1 MKVLANDGI
10 SKSGEQ
16 ALKEAG
22 IEILDNRVAQDHVI
36 KFINDNNVDVLL
48 VRSATKVRQ
57 EMIDACPGLQIIGR
71 GGIGM
76 DNIDV
81 DYAKSKGIKIINT
94 PTASSKS
101 VAELVFGHF
110 FSLARFLHESNRLM
124 PLEGD
129 THFNAM
135 KKSFSNA
142 YELSGKT
149 LGVIGFGSIGQ
160 EVVKM
165 GIALGMK
172 VQVLTKNPRTEV
184 LTLNFFDGQAVHF
197 EITSTNDMD
206 AFLKDAD
213 FISINTPKTNKYII
227 DTPQFE
233 KMKDGVYIVNTARGG
248 VINEVTLIDFIESG
262 KVAGAALDVFE
273 NEPSPEL
280 PLLMNPSLS
289 LSPHVGGNTVDAQE
303 KIGVELAEQI
313 IKLQKETIR

>member
-10 SKSGEQ
+10 SKAGEQ
-16 ALKEAG
+16 ALKDAG
-22 IEILDNRVAQDHVI
+22 IEVLDNRVAQDHVI
-36 KFINDNNVDVLL
+36 SFINENNVDVLL

-57 EMIDACPGLQIIGR
+57 DLIDACPGLKIIGR

-81 DYAKSKGIKIINT
+81 EYAIDKGIYIINT

-101 VAELVFGHF
+101 VAELVFAHF

-124 PLEGD
+124 PLEGE

-135 KKSFSNA
+135 KKSFSKA

-165 GIALGMK
+165 GISLGMK
-172 VQVLTKNPRTEV
+172 VKVLTRKPKTKV
-184 LTLNFFDGQAVHF
+184 LTLEFFDGQSLNF
-197 EITSTNDMD
+197 EITSTNNMD
-206 AFLKDAD
+206 EFLKDAD
-213 FISINTPKTNKYII
+213 FISLNTPKTNEYII

-248 VINEVTLIDFIESG
+248 VMNEVSLIDFIESG

-273 NEPSPEL
+273 KEPTPEVL
-280 PLLMNPSLS
+280 LLMNPSLS

-303 KIGVELAEQI
+303 KIGLELAEQI
-313 IKLQKETIR
+313 IKIKETIN

>member
-10 SKSGEQ
+10 SKAGEL
-16 ALKEAG
+16 ALQEAG

-36 KFINDNNVDVLL
+36 NFINENNVDVLL
-48 VRSATKVRQ
+48 VRSATKVKQ
-57 EMIDACPGLQIIGR
+57 DIIDACPGLKIIGR

-81 DYAKSKGIKIINT
+81 DYAKSKGIQVINT
-94 PTASSKS
+94 PNASSKS

-124 PLEGD
+124 PLEGE

-172 VQVLTKNPRTEV
+172 VSVLTRKVKTKT
-184 LTLNFFDGQAVHF
+184 LTLDFFDGQSVHF
-197 EITSTNDMD
+197 EVTSTTDSD
-206 AFLKDAD
+206 EFLSNAD
-213 FISINTPKTNKYII
+213 FISINTPQTNEYII
-227 DTPQFE
+227 DAAQFE

-248 VINEVTLIDFIESG
+248 VINEVTLIDYIESG

-273 NEPSPEL
+273 REPNPEVL
-280 PLLMNPSLS
+280 LLMNPSLS

-313 IKLQKETIR
+313 IKLQKEIIQ

>member
-10 SKSGEQ
+10 SKAGEL

-22 IEILDNRVAQDHVI
+22 IEILNNRVAQDHVI
-36 KFINDNNVDVLL
+36 NFINENNVDVLL
-48 VRSATKVRQ
+48 VRSATKVKQ
-57 EMIDACPGLQIIGR
+57 DLIDACPGLKIIGR

-81 DYAKSKGIKIINT
+81 EYAKSKGIQVINT

-101 VAELVFGHF
+101 VAELVFAHF

-129 THFNAM
+129 THFDAM

-172 VQVLTKNPRTEV
+172 VKVLTRKPKTKV
-184 LTLNFFDGQAVHF
+184 LSLSFFDGQTLNF
-197 EITSTNDMD
+197 EITSTNDAD
-206 AFLKDAD
+206 SFYKDTD
-213 FISINTPKTNKYII
+213 FISINTPKTNEYII
-227 DTPQFE
+227 DTDQFE

-248 VINEVTLIDFIESG
+248 VINEVSLLDFIESG

-280 PLLMNPSLS
+280 ILLMNPSLS
-289 LSPHVGGNTVDAQE
+289 LSPHIGGNTVDAQE

-313 IKLQKETIR
+313 IKLQKETIK

>member
-10 SKSGEQ
+10 SKAGENT
-16 ALKEAG
+16 LKEAG

-36 KFINDNNVDVLL
+36 NFINDNNVDVLL
-48 VRSATKVRQ
+48 VRSVTKVRQ
-57 EMIDACPGLQIIGR
+57 ELIDACPGLKIIGR

-81 DYAKSKGIKIINT
+81 EYAKSKGIKVINT

-110 FSLARFLHESNRLM
+110 ISLARFLHESNRLM

-129 THFNAM
+129 THFSAM

-160 EVVKM
+160 EVIKI

-172 VQVLTKNPRTEV
+172 VNVLTRSPKTEV
-184 LTLNFFDGQAVHF
+184 LTLNFFNGQSVDF

-213 FISINTPKTNKYII
+213 FISINTPKTNEYII

-262 KVAGAALDVFE
+262 KIAGAALDVFE

-280 PLLMNPSLS
+280 PLLMNPALS

-303 KIGVELAEQI
+303 KIGIELAEQI

>member
-10 SKSGEQ
+10 SKAGEQ
-16 ALKEAG
+16 ALKDAG
-22 IEILDNRVAQDHVI
+22 IEVLDNRVAQDHVI
-36 KFINDNNVDVLL
+36 NFINENNVDVLL
-48 VRSATKVRQ
+48 VRSATKVKQ
-57 EMIDACPGLQIIGR
+57 EVIDACPSLKIIGR

-81 DYAKSKGIKIINT
+81 EYAKSKGIKIINT

-124 PLEGD
+124 PLEGE

-135 KKSFSNA
+135 KKSFSKA

-172 VQVLTKNPRTEV
+172 VKVLTRKPKTEV
-184 LTLNFFDGQAVHF
+184 LTLSFFDGQSVNF

-206 AFLKDAD
+206 AFLKDTD
-213 FISINTPKTNKYII
+213 FISINTPKTNEYII

-248 VINEVTLIDFIESG
+248 VINEVALIDFIESE

-273 NEPSPEL
+273 KEPNPEVL
-280 PLLMNPSLS
+280 ILMNPALS

-313 IKLQKETIR
+313 IKLKKETIQ

>member
-10 SKSGEQ
+10 SKAGEQ
-16 ALKEAG
+16 ALKDAG
-22 IEILDNRVAQDHVI
+22 IEVLDNRVAQDHVI
-36 KFINDNNVDVLL
+36 NFINENNVDVLL

-57 EMIDACPGLQIIGR
+57 DLIDACPNLKIIGR

-81 DYAKSKGIKIINT
+81 EYAIEKGKYIINT

-124 PLEGD
+124 PLEGE

-142 YELSGKT
+142 HELSGKT

-160 EVVKM
+160 EVIKI
-165 GIALGMK
+165 GISLGMK
-172 VQVLTKNPRTEV
+172 VRVLTRKPKIEI
-184 LTLNFFDGQAVHF
+184 LTLDFFDGQSVKF
-197 EITSTNDMD
+197 EITSGNDMD
-206 AFLKDAD
+206 AFLQEAD
-213 FISINTPKTNKYII
+213 FISINTPQTNEYII

-248 VINEVTLIDFIESG
+248 VLNEVALIDFIESN

-273 NEPSPEL
+273 NEPNPEL
-280 PLLMNPSLS
+280 PLLMNPALS

-303 KIGVELAEQI
+303 KIGLELAEQI
-313 IKLQKETIR
+313 IKLKNEL

>member
-1 MKVLANDGI
+1 MKILANDGI
-10 SKSGEQ
+10 SKSGEK
-16 ALKEAG
+16 ALKNAG
-22 IEILDNRVAQDHVI
+22 FEFLEHKVAQDHLAN
-36 KFINDNNVDVLL
+36 FINENNVNVLL
-48 VRSATKVRQ
+48 VRSATKVRK
-57 EMIDACPGLQIIGR
+57 ELIDACPSLKIIGR

-81 DYAKSKGIKIINT
+81 EYAIEKGLYVINT

-135 KKSFSNA
+135 KKSFNNA

-149 LGVIGFGSIGQ
+149 LGVIGFGNIGQ
-160 EVVKM
+160 EVVKI
-165 GIALGMK
+165 GISLGMK
-172 VQVLTKNPRTEV
+172 IKVLTRKPRTEI
-184 LTLNFFDGQAVHF
+184 LKLDFFDGQSLNF
-197 EITSTNDMD
+197 EITSTNNSDD
-206 AFLKDAD
+206 FLKNSD
-213 FISINTPKTNKYII
+213 FISINTPKTTEYII

-248 VINEVTLIDFIESG
+248 VLNEVALIDFIENG

-273 NEPSPEL
+273 TEPNPEL
-280 PLLMNPSLS
+280 ILLMNPNLS
-289 LSPHVGGNTVDAQE
+289 LSPHVGGNTIDAQE
-303 KIGVELAEQI
+303 KIGIELAEQI
-313 IKLQKETIR
+313 IKINQTR

>member
-1 MKVLANDGI
+1 MRVLANDGI
-10 SKSGEQ
+10 SKAGEQ
-16 ALKEAG
+16 ALKDAG
-22 IEILDNRVAQDHVI
+22 IEVLDNRVAQDHVI
-36 KFINDNNVDVLL
+36 NFINENNVDVLL

-57 EMIDACPGLQIIGR
+57 DLIDACPNLKIIGR

-81 DYAKSKGIKIINT
+81 EYAIEKGKYIINT

-110 FSLARFLHESNRLM
+110 LSLARFLHESNRLM

-160 EVVKM
+160 EVAKI
-165 GIALGMK
+165 GISLGMK
-172 VQVLTKNPRTEV
+172 VKVLTRKPQTEI
-184 LTLNFFDGQAVHF
+184 LSLNFFDGQSVKF
-197 EITSTNDMD
+197 EITSSNDMD
-206 AFLKDAD
+206 AFLKEAD
-213 FISINTPKTNKYII
+213 FISINTPQTNEYII

-248 VINEVTLIDFIESG
+248 VLNEVALIDFIESE

-273 NEPSPEL
+273 NEPNPEL
-280 PLLMNPSLS
+280 PLLMNPALS

-303 KIGVELAEQI
+303 KIGLELAEQI
-313 IKLQKETIR
+313 IKLKNEL

>member
-10 SKSGEQ
+10 SKAGEQ
-16 ALKEAG
+16 ALKDAG
-22 IEILDNRVAQDHVI
+22 IEVLDNRVAQDHVI
-36 KFINDNNVDVLL
+36 NFINENNVDVLL

-57 EMIDACPGLQIIGR
+57 DLIDACPSLKIIGR

-81 DYAKSKGIKIINT
+81 EYAIDKGIYIINT

-101 VAELVFGHF
+101 VAELVFAHF

-124 PLEGD
+124 PLEGE

-135 KKSFSNA
+135 KKSFSKA

-165 GIALGMK
+165 GISLGMK
-172 VQVLTKNPRTEV
+172 VKVLTRKPKTKV
-184 LTLNFFDGQAVHF
+184 LSLEFFDGQSVNF

-206 AFLKDAD
+206 EFLKDTD
-213 FISINTPKTNKYII
+213 FISLNTPKTNEYII

-248 VINEVTLIDFIESG
+248 VMNEVSLIDFIESG

-273 NEPSPEL
+273 KEPTPEVL
-280 PLLMNPSLS
+280 LLMNPSLS

-303 KIGVELAEQI
+303 KIGLELAAQI
-313 IKLQKETIR
+313 IKIKETIN

>member
-10 SKSGEQ
+10 SKAGAL

-36 KFINDNNVDVLL
+36 NFINDNNVDVLL

-57 EMIDACPGLQIIGR
+57 DLIDACPSLKIIGR

-81 DYAKSKGIKIINT
+81 EYAKSKGIKIINT

-110 FSLARFLHESNRLM
+110 ISLARFLHESNRLM
-124 PLEGD
+124 PLEGE

-160 EVVKM
+160 EVVKI

-172 VQVLTKNPRTEV
+172 VQVLTRSPKTEV
-184 LTLNFFDGQAVHF
+184 LTLNFFDGQSVNF

-213 FISINTPKTNKYII
+213 FISINTPKTNEYII

-248 VINEVTLIDFIESG
+248 VINEVTLIDFIDSG
-262 KVAGAALDVFE
+262 KIAGAALDVFE

-280 PLLMNPSLS
+280 PLLMNPALS
-289 LSPHVGGNTVDAQE
+289 LSPHIGGNTIDAQE
-303 KIGVELAEQI
+303 KIGIELAEQI

>member
-10 SKSGEQ
+10 SKSGEL

-36 KFINDNNVDVLL
+36 NFINENNVDVLL

-57 EMIDACPGLQIIGR
+57 DLIDACPNLKIIGR
-71 GGIGM
+71 GGVGM

-81 DYAKSKGIKIINT
+81 EYAIEKGLYIINT
-94 PTASSKS
+94 PNASSRS
-101 VAELVFGHF
+101 VAELVFAHF
-110 FSLARFLHESNRLM
+110 FSLARFLHEANRLM

-135 KKSFSNA
+135 KKSFNNA

-149 LGVIGFGSIGQ
+149 LGVIGFGGIGQ

-165 GIALGMK
+165 GISLGMK
-172 VQVLTKNPRTEV
+172 VKVLTRKPITK
-184 LTLNFFDGQAVHF
+184 TISLNFFDGQTVNF
-197 EITSTNDMD
+197 EITSTNDTEI
-206 AFLKDAD
+206 FLKDAN
-213 FISINTPKTNKYII
+213 FISINTPKTQEYII
-227 DTPQFE
+227 DTLQFE
-233 KMKDGVYIVNTARGG
+233 MMKDGVYIVNTARGG
-248 VINEVTLIDFIESG
+248 VINEVALLDFIESG

-273 NEPSPEL
+273 NEPNPEL
-280 PLLMNPSLS
+280 ILLMNPNLS
-289 LSPHVGGNTVDAQE
+289 LTPHLGGNTIDAQE

-313 IKLQKETIR
+313 IEIKKKL

>member
-10 SKSGEQ
+10 SKAGENT
-16 ALKEAG
+16 LKEAG

-36 KFINDNNVDVLL
+36 NFINDNNVDVLL

-57 EMIDACPGLQIIGR
+57 DLIDACPGLKVIGR

-81 DYAKSKGIKIINT
+81 EYAKSKGIKVINT

-110 FSLARFLHESNRLM
+110 ISLARFLHESNRLM
-124 PLEGD
+124 PLEGE

-160 EVVKM
+160 EVIKI

-172 VQVLTKNPRTEV
+172 VTVLTRSPKTEV
-184 LTLNFFDGQAVHF
+184 LTLNFFNGQSVNF

-213 FISINTPKTNKYII
+213 FISINTPKTNEYII

-273 NEPSPEL
+273 NEPNPEL
-280 PLLMNPSLS
+280 PLLMNPALS

-303 KIGVELAEQI
+303 KIGIELAEQI

>member
-10 SKSGEQ
+10 SKAGEQ
-16 ALKEAG
+16 ALKDAG
-22 IEILDNRVAQDHVI
+22 IEVLDNRVAQDHVI
-36 KFINDNNVDVLL
+36 NFINENSVDVLL

-57 EMIDACPGLQIIGR
+57 DLIDACPNLKIIGR

-81 DYAKSKGIKIINT
+81 EYAIEKGKYIINT

-110 FSLARFLHESNRLM
+110 FALARFLHESNRLM

-142 YELSGKT
+142 HELSGKT

-160 EVVKM
+160 EVAKI
-165 GIALGMK
+165 GISLGMK
-172 VQVLTKNPRTEV
+172 VKVLTRKPRTEI
-184 LTLNFFDGQAVHF
+184 LTLNFFDGQSVKF

-206 AFLKDAD
+206 AFLKEAD
-213 FISINTPKTNKYII
+213 FISINTPQTNEYII
-227 DTPQFE
+227 DAPQFE

-248 VINEVTLIDFIESG
+248 VINEVALIDFIESN

-273 NEPSPEL
+273 NEPNPEL
-280 PLLMNPSLS
+280 PLLMNPALS
-289 LSPHVGGNTVDAQE
+289 LSPHIGGNTVDAQE
-303 KIGVELAEQI
+303 KIGLELAEQI
-313 IKLQKETIR
+313 IKIKNEL

>member
-1 MKVLANDGI
+1 MRVLANDGI
-10 SKSGEQ
+10 SKAGEQ
-16 ALKEAG
+16 ALKDAG
-22 IEILDNRVAQDHVI
+22 IEVLDNRVAQDHVI
-36 KFINDNNVDVLL
+36 NFINENNVDVLL

-57 EMIDACPGLQIIGR
+57 ELIDACPDLKIIGR

-81 DYAKSKGIKIINT
+81 EYAIEKGKYVINT

-124 PLEGD
+124 PLEGE

-135 KKSFSNA
+135 KKSFANA

-160 EVVKM
+160 EVLKI
-165 GIALGMK
+165 GISLGMK
-172 VQVLTKNPRTEV
+172 VKVLTIKPKTKT
-184 LTLNFFDGQAVHF
+184 LTLEFFDGQSLNF
-197 EITSTNDMD
+197 EITSTNDID
-206 AFLKDAD
+206 AFLRDAD
-213 FISINTPKTNKYII
+213 FISINTPKTNEYII

-248 VINEVTLIDFIESG
+248 VLNEVALIDFIESE

-273 NEPSPEL
+273 KEPSPEVL
-280 PLLMNPSLS
+280 LLMNPALS
-289 LSPHVGGNTVDAQE
+289 LSPHIGGNTVDAQE

-313 IKLQKETIR
+313 IKIKETIK

>member
-1 MKVLANDGI
+1 MRVLANDGI
-10 SKSGEQ
+10 SKAGEQ
-16 ALKEAG
+16 ALKDAG
-22 IEILDNRVAQDHVI
+22 IEVLDNRVAQDHVI
-36 KFINDNNVDVLL
+36 NFINENNVDVLL

-57 EMIDACPGLQIIGR
+57 DLIDACPNLKIIGR

-81 DYAKSKGIKIINT
+81 EYAIEKGKYIINT

-110 FSLARFLHESNRLM
+110 LSLARFLHESNRLM

-160 EVVKM
+160 EVAKI
-165 GIALGMK
+165 GISLGMK
-172 VQVLTKNPRTEV
+172 VKVLTRKPQTEI
-184 LTLNFFDGQAVHF
+184 LSLNFFDGQSVKF
-197 EITSTNDMD
+197 EITSSNDMD
-206 AFLKDAD
+206 AFLKEAD
-213 FISINTPKTNKYII
+213 FISINTPQTNKYII

-248 VINEVTLIDFIESG
+248 VLNEVALIDFIESE

-273 NEPSPEL
+273 NEPNPEL
-280 PLLMNPSLS
+280 PLLMNPALS

-303 KIGVELAEQI
+303 KIGLELAEQI
-313 IKLQKETIR
+313 IKLKNEL

>member
-10 SKSGEQ
+10 SKAGEQ

-36 KFINDNNVDVLL
+36 SFINDNQVDVLL
-48 VRSATKVRQ
+48 VRSATKVKQ
-57 EMIDACPGLQIIGR
+57 DVIDACPSLKIIGR

-81 DYAKSKGIKIINT
+81 EYAKNKGIKVINT

-124 PLEGD
+124 PLEGE

-160 EVVKM
+160 EVVKI

-172 VQVLTKNPRTEV
+172 VKVLTRKPKTEV
-184 LTLNFFDGQAVHF
+184 LTLSFFDGQSVDF
-197 EITSTNDMD
+197 EITSTNDTD
-206 AFLKDAD
+206 AFLQDTD
-213 FISINTPKTNKYII
+213 FISINTPKTNEYII

-248 VINEVTLIDFIESG
+248 VINEVTLIDYIESG

-273 NEPSPEL
+273 SEPSPEL
-280 PLLMNPSLS
+280 PLLMNPALS

-303 KIGVELAEQI
+303 KIGIELAEQI
-313 IKLQKETIR
+313 IKLKKETIQ

>member
-1 MKVLANDGI
+1 MRVLANDGI
-10 SKSGEQ
+10 SKAGEQ
-16 ALKEAG
+16 ALKNAG
-22 IEILDNRVAQDHVI
+22 IEVLEHRVAQEHVI
-36 KFINDNNVDVLL
+36 SFINENNVDVLL

-57 EMIDACPGLQIIGR
+57 DLIDACPGLKIIGR

-81 DYAKSKGIKIINT
+81 EYAIEKGKYVINT

-124 PLEGD
+124 PLEGE

-135 KKSFSNA
+135 KKSFANA

-160 EVVKM
+160 EVLKI
-165 GIALGMK
+165 GISLGMK
-172 VQVLTKNPRTEV
+172 VKVLTRKPKTKI
-184 LTLNFFDGQAVHF
+184 LTLEFFDGQSLNF
-197 EITSTNDMD
+197 EITSINDMD

-213 FISINTPKTNKYII
+213 FISINTPKTKEYII

-248 VINEVTLIDFIESG
+248 VLNEVALIDFIESE

-273 NEPSPEL
+273 KEPSPEVL
-280 PLLMNPSLS
+280 LLMNPALS
-289 LSPHVGGNTVDAQE
+289 LSPHIGGNTVDAQE

-313 IKLQKETIR
+313 IKIKETIK

>member
-10 SKSGEQ
+10 SKAGAL

-36 KFINDNNVDVLL
+36 NFINDNNVDVLL

-57 EMIDACPGLQIIGR
+57 DLIDACPSLKIIGR

-81 DYAKSKGIKIINT
+81 EYAKSKGIKIINT

-110 FSLARFLHESNRLM
+110 ISLARFLHESNRLM
-124 PLEGD
+124 PLEGE

-160 EVVKM
+160 EVVKI

-172 VQVLTKNPRTEV
+172 VQVLTRSPKTEV
-184 LTLNFFDGQAVHF
+184 LTLNFFDGQSVNF

-213 FISINTPKTNKYII
+213 FISINTPKTNEYII

-248 VINEVTLIDFIESG
+248 VINEVTLIDFIDSG
-262 KVAGAALDVFE
+262 KIAGAALDVFE

-280 PLLMNPSLS
+280 PLLMNPALS
-289 LSPHVGGNTVDAQE
+289 LSPHVGGNTIDAQE
-303 KIGVELAEQI
+303 KIGIELAEQI

>member
-10 SKSGEQ
+10 SKAGER

-36 KFINDNNVDVLL
+36 NFINENNVDVLL

-57 EMIDACPGLQIIGR
+57 DLIDACPGLKIIGR

-81 DYAKSKGIKIINT
+81 EYAKSKGIKIINT

-110 FSLARFLHESNRLM
+110 IALARFLHESNRLM
-124 PLEGD
+124 PLEGE

-160 EVVKM
+160 EVVKI

-172 VQVLTKNPRTEV
+172 IQVLTRSPKTEV
-184 LTLNFFDGQAVHF
+184 LTLNFFDGQSVNF

-206 AFLKDAD
+206 TFLKESD
-213 FISINTPKTNKYII
+213 FISINTPKTNEYII

-248 VINEVTLIDFIESG
+248 VMNEVTLIDFIDSG

-273 NEPSPEL
+273 SEPNPEL
-280 PLLMNPSLS
+280 PLLMNPALS

-303 KIGVELAEQI
+303 KIGIELAEQI

>member
-10 SKSGEQ
+10 SKAGEQ
-16 ALKEAG
+16 ALKDAG
-22 IEILDNRVAQDHVI
+22 IEVLDNRVAQDHVI
-36 KFINDNNVDVLL
+36 SFINENNVDVLL

-57 EMIDACPGLQIIGR
+57 DLIDACPSLKIIGR

-81 DYAKSKGIKIINT
+81 EYAIDKGIYIINT

-101 VAELVFGHF
+101 VAELVFAHF

-124 PLEGD
+124 PLEGE

-135 KKSFSNA
+135 KKSFSKA

-165 GIALGMK
+165 GISLGMK
-172 VQVLTKNPRTEV
+172 VKVLTRKTKTKV
-184 LTLNFFDGQAVHF
+184 LTLEFFDGQSVNF

-206 AFLKDAD
+206 EFLKDAD
-213 FISINTPKTNKYII
+213 FISLNTPKTNEYII

-248 VINEVTLIDFIESG
+248 VMNEVSLIDFIESG

-273 NEPSPEL
+273 KEPTPEVL
-280 PLLMNPSLS
+280 LLMNPSLS

-303 KIGVELAEQI
+303 KIGLELAEQI
-313 IKLQKETIR
+313 IKIKETIN